1 MPMFPL
7 PTTAAGVRRRSR
19 PSGGHPGAKLLTS
32 SLAVPGGPGRPCAV
46 GVADRTSRG
55 TLEPVS
61 SSEPRLNRPSTA
73 AQREL
78 TGAELNPLKSNVPVT
93 THILL
98 VGIMLLFFL
107 GATLITLQASWQWWV
122 LPAVIAIPVV
132 VILAQ
137 RWDHRQKAKAA
148 RKAMEAELR
157 AARQTGP
164 AGR

>member
-1 MPMFPL
+1 M
-7 PTTAAGVRRRSR
+7 
-19 PSGGHPGAKLLTS
+19 
-32 SLAVPGGPGRPCAV
+32 
-46 GVADRTSRG
+46 
-55 TLEPVS
+55 S